1 MKHFLVIILS
11 FVCLCVAAQKTKDYV
26 RPHLSFCGVSMN
38 NCLEDFTDSLLAKSF
53 VKVDSVKDVSP
64 LLDHVYLQGRFEN
77 IACTVDVGQSVTHKV
92 DTLKVYLNDV
102 NNPVL
107 SFKILTNFYRSKCG
121 SPVFDNYY
129 YPPMGTDDL
138 KQQLSIEPYVIAFS
152 VAGGVIQFEL
162 KYIPLTHRFVYSV
175 LFVDTENA
183 LPVIPQD
190 DAVIEW

>member
-1 MKHFLVIILS
+1 
-11 FVCLCVAAQKTKDYV
+11 
-26 RPHLSFCGVSMN
+26 
-38 NCLEDFTDSLLAKSF
+38 
-53 VKVDSVKDVSP
+53 
-64 LLDHVYLQGRFEN
+64 
-77 IACTVDVGQSVTHKV
+77 
-92 DTLKVYLNDV
+92 
-102 NNPVL
+102 
-107 SFKILTNFYRSKCG
+107 
-121 SPVFDNYY
+121 
-129 YPPMGTDDL
+129 MGTDDL